1 MISAV
6 DFLKD
11 VHPNPNEFIC
21 IPCIFPKDRLDEI
34 PIEDQKKLLP
44 VGISDSGKFIF
55 SRYPLYIPIN
65 LWIKRKDFIKKLPL
79 LHALNKRHWGIYYST
94 AGFGENLNENGNP
107 SRKRDNVRRVQIL
120 FADFDFPTD
129 ASRAFEAGQGFDLLP
144 PPNYIVRT
152 SENKLQVIWL
162 AGRTMNFETAEAA
175 LLYIS
180 TKTGGDAAVKDLA
193 RVLRLPGF
201 KNTKLKSGDWPV
213 TVKKLHD
220 QRLDNALVESL
231 ASAGRNISTSSST
244 STLVKEERVRPS
256 SSSPERGVSAALKPA
271 SAPLPLPD
279 IGPVPV
285 GRALKQWEKIYGE
298 KKNKTLADWGMCCYL
313 RGVDAS
319 EETMLDLLRRVHND
333 DDGRKGNDEYYRDTV
348 RHCLEQELDIL

>member
-1 MISAV
+1 MTDPIN
-6 DFLKD
+6 FLKD
-11 VHPNPNEFIC
+11 IHPNPDEFIC
-21 IPCIFPKDRLDEI
+21 ISCIYPTDRLDEI
-34 PIEDQKKLLP
+34 PVEDQKKLLP
-44 VGISDSGKFIF
+44 VGISDSGKGKFIF
-55 SRYPLYIPIN
+55 RLHPLYIVIN
-65 LWIKRKDFIKKLPL
+65 LWMKRKEVIGKLQL
-79 LHALNKRHWGIYYST
+79 LHALNKKHWGIYYST

-285 GRALKQWEKIYGE
+285 GRALKQWEKIYE
-298 KKNKTLADWGMCCYL
+298 DKKSKTLADWGMCCYL
-313 RGVDAS
+313 RAVGAS
-319 EETMLDLLRRVHND
+319 EDNMLALLRQVHD

-348 RHCLEQELDIL
+348 RHCLEQGDIL

>member
-1 MISAV
+1 MTDPIN
-6 DFLKD
+6 FLKD
-11 VHPNPNEFIC
+11 IHPNPDEFIC
-21 IPCIFPKDRLDEI
+21 ISCIYPTDRLDEI
-34 PIEDQKKLLP
+34 PVEDQKKLLP

-55 SRYPLYIPIN
+55 RLHPLYIVIN
-65 LWIKRKDFIKKLPL
+65 LWMKRKDFIKKLPL

-144 PPNYIVRT
+144 QPNYIVWT
-152 SENKLQVIWL
+152 SEKKLQAIWL
-162 AGRTMNFETAEAA
+162 AGRPMTFETAEAA

-213 TVKKLHD
+213 SAEKRHDKKLE
-220 QRLDNALVESL
+220 ASLVEAL
-231 ASAGRNISTSSST
+231 ASAGKCIRTSSSA
-244 STLVKEERVRPS
+244 STVKGKSTARPS
-256 SSSPERGVSAALKPA
+256 SLPSAAGGGFLKPA
-271 SAPLPLPD
+271 SASLTLAD
-279 IGPVPV
+279 LGSVPV
-285 GRALKQWEKIYGE
+285 GRALKKWEKIYE
-298 KKNKTLADWGMCCYL
+298 NRKSKTLADWGLCCYL
-313 RGVDAS
+313 RGIGAS
-319 EETMLDLLRRVHND
+319 EETMFNLMRRAHND
-333 DDGRKGNDEYYRDTV
+333 EDGRKGNDEYYRDTV
-348 RHCLEQELDIL
+348 RHCLEEGDIL

>member
-1 MISAV
+1 MTDPIN
-6 DFLKD
+6 FLKD
-11 VHPNPNEFIC
+11 IHPNPDEFIC
-21 IPCIFPKDRLDEI
+21 ISCIFPTDRLDEI
-34 PIEDQKKLLP
+34 PVEDQKRVLP
-44 VGISDSGKFIF
+44 VDISGKGEFIF
-55 SRYPLYIPIN
+55 RLHPLYIVIN
-65 LWIKRKDFIKKLPL
+65 LWMKRKDFIKKLPL

-144 PPNYIVRT
+144 QPNYIVWT
-152 SENKLQVIWL
+152 SEKKLQAIWL
-162 AGRTMNFETAEAA
+162 AARPMNFETAGAA

-213 TVKKLHD
+213 VAEKRHD
-220 QRLDNALVESL
+220 KRLEASLVEALS
-231 ASAGRNISTSSST
+231 SAGKGVRTSSSA
-244 STLVKEERVRPS
+244 STLKERPARPS
-256 SSSPERGVSAALKPA
+256 SLPSAAGGGFSKPA
-271 SAPLPLPD
+271 SAGLTFAE

-285 GRALKQWEKIYGE
+285 GRALKKWEKIYE
-298 KKNKTLADWGMCCYL
+298 NRKSKTLADWGLCCYL
-313 RGVDAS
+313 RGIGAS
-319 EETMLDLLRRVHND
+319 EETMFKLMRCAHD
-333 DDGRKGNDEYYRDTV
+333 DDGRKGNDEYYRDTA
-348 RHCLEQELDIL
+348 RRCLEEGDIL

>member
-1 MISAV
+1 MISPV
-6 DFLKD
+6 DFLRD
-11 VHPNPNEFIC
+11 IHPNPNEFIC
-21 IPCIFPKDRLDEI
+21 ISCIFPTDRLDEI
-34 PIEDQKKLLP
+34 PKEDQKKLLP

-55 SRYPLYIPIN
+55 RLHPLYIVIN
-65 LWIKRKDFIKKLPL
+65 LWMKRKDFIKKLPL
-79 LHALNKRHWGIYYST
+79 LHALNKKHWGIYYST

-144 PPNYIVRT
+144 QPNYIVRT
-152 SENKLQVIWL
+152 SENKLQAIWL
-162 AGRTMNFETAEAA
+162 AARPMNFETAGAA

-213 TVKKLHD
+213 SAEKRHD
-220 QRLDNALVESL
+220 QKLAPSLVEAF
-231 ASAGRNISTSSST
+231 ASAGRSLRTSSSAPTVNYKPAARLSVFT
-244 STLVKEERVRPS
+244 SS
-256 SSSPERGVSAALKPA
+256 AGGVFYKPA
-271 SAPLPLPD
+271 SAGLTFAE

-285 GRALKQWEKIYGE
+285 GRALKQWEKIYE
-298 KKNKTLADWGMCCYL
+298 DKKSKTLADWGMCCYL
-313 RGVDAS
+313 RAVGAS
-319 EETMLDLLRRVHND
+319 EDNMLALLRQVHD

-348 RHCLEQELDIL
+348 RHCLEQGDIL

>member
-1 MISAV
+1 MTDLIN
-6 DFLKD
+6 FLKD
-11 VHPNPNEFIC
+11 IHPNPDEFIC

-79 LHALNKRHWGIYYST
+79 LHALNKKHWGIYYST
-94 AGFGENLNENGNP
+94 AGFGENLNESGNP

-120 FADFDFPTD
+120 FADFDFPTE

-144 PPNYIVRT
+144 PPNYIVWT

-162 AGRTMNFETAEAA
+162 TDRPMTFETAEAA

-213 TVKKLHD
+213 VAEKRHD
-220 QRLDNALVESL
+220 KRLEASLVEALS
-231 ASAGRNISTSSST
+231 SAGKGIRTSSSAPT
-244 STLVKEERVRPS
+244 IKGKSTARPS
-256 SSSPERGVSAALKPA
+256 SLPSSAGGGFLKPA
-271 SAPLPLPD
+271 SAGLTFAE
-279 IGPVPV
+279 IGPIPI
-285 GRALKQWEKIYGE
+285 GRALKKWENIYKD
-298 KKNKTLADWGMCCYL
+298 KKSKTLADWGMCCYL
-313 RGVDAS
+313 RAVGAS
-319 EETMLDLLRRVHND
+319 EETMFKLMRQAHG
-333 DDGRKGNDEYYRDTV
+333 DDGRKGHDEYYRDTA
-348 RHCLEQELDIL
+348 RRCLEEGEISDER

>member
-1 MISAV
+1 MISPV
-6 DFLKD
+6 DLLRD
-11 VHPNPNEFIC
+11 IHPNPNEFIC

-44 VGISDSGKFIF
+44 VGISDSGKGKFIF
-55 SRYPLYIPIN
+55 RLHPLYIVIN
-65 LWIKRKDFIKKLPL
+65 LWMKRKDFIKKLPL

-144 PPNYIVRT
+144 PPNFIVRT

-162 AGRTMNFETAEAA
+162 TDRPMTFETAEAA

-213 TVKKLHD
+213 VAEKRHD
-220 QRLDNALVESL
+220 KRLEASLVEALS
-231 ASAGRNISTSSST
+231 SAGKGIRTSSSAPT
-244 STLVKEERVRPS
+244 IKGKSTARPS
-256 SSSPERGVSAALKPA
+256 SLPSSVGGVFLKPA
-271 SAPLPLPD
+271 SAPLPLPE

-285 GRALKQWEKIYGE
+285 GRALKKWEKIYE
-298 KKNKTLADWGMCCYL
+298 NRKSKTLADWGLCCYL
-313 RGVDAS
+313 RGIGAS
-319 EETMLDLLRRVHND
+319 EETMFKLMRCAHD
-333 DDGRKGNDEYYRDTV
+333 DDGRKGHDEYYRDTA
-348 RHCLEQELDIL
+348 RRCLEEGDIL

>member
-1 MISAV
+1 MISPV
-6 DFLKD
+6 DLLRD
-11 VHPNPNEFIC
+11 IHPNPNEFIC
-21 IPCIFPKDRLDEI
+21 IPCIFPTDRLDEI
-34 PIEDQKKLLP
+34 PVEDQKRVLP
-44 VGISDSGKFIF
+44 VGISGKGEFIF
-55 SRYPLYIPIN
+55 RLHPLYIVIN

-79 LHALNKRHWGIYYST
+79 LHALNKKHWGIYYST

-152 SENKLQVIWL
+152 SENKLQVVWL
-162 AGRTMNFETAEAA
+162 TDRPMTFVTAEAA

-213 TVKKLHD
+213 VAEKRHD
-220 QRLDNALVESL
+220 KRLEASLVEALS
-231 ASAGRNISTSSST
+231 SAGRSLRTSSSAPT
-244 STLVKEERVRPS
+244 VKERPARPS
-256 SSSPERGVSAALKPA
+256 SLPSAAGGGFSKPA
-271 SAPLPLPD
+271 SASLTLAD
-279 IGPVPV
+279 LGPVPV
-285 GRALKQWEKIYGE
+285 GRALKKWEKIYE
-298 KKNKTLADWGMCCYL
+298 NRKSKTLADWGLCCYL
-313 RGVDAS
+313 RGIGAS
-319 EETMLDLLRRVHND
+319 EETMFKLMRQVHD
-333 DDGRKGNDEYYRDTV
+333 DDGRKGHDEYYRDTA
-348 RHCLEQELDIL
+348 RRCLEQDRE

>member
-34 PIEDQKKLLP
+34 PIEDQKRVLP
-44 VGISDSGKFIF
+44 VDISDKGKFIF
-55 SRYPLYIPIN
+55 RLHPLYIVIN
-65 LWIKRKDFIKKLPL
+65 LWMKRKDFIRKLPL
-79 LHALNKRHWGIYYST
+79 LHALNKKHWGIYYST
-94 AGFGENLNENGNP
+94 AGFGKNLNESGNP

-129 ASRAFEAGQGFDLLP
+129 ASRAFEVGQGFDLLP

-152 SENKLQVIWL
+152 SEKKLQAIWL
-162 AGRTMNFETAEAA
+162 TDRPMTFETAETA

-213 TVKKLHD
+213 SAEKRHDKKLE
-220 QRLDNALVESL
+220 ASLVEAL
-231 ASAGRNISTSSST
+231 ASAGKCIRTSSSA
-244 STLVKEERVRPS
+244 STVKGKSTARPS
-256 SSSPERGVSAALKPA
+256 SLPSSGGGGFLKPA
-271 SAPLPLPD
+271 SAGLTFAE
-279 IGPVPV
+279 IGPIPI
-285 GRALKQWEKIYGE
+285 GRALKKWENIYKD
-298 KKNKTLADWGMCCYL
+298 KKSKTLADWGMCCYL
-313 RGVDAS
+313 RAVGAS
-319 EETMLDLLRRVHND
+319 EETMFKLMRQAHG
-333 DDGRKGNDEYYRDTV
+333 DDGRKGHDEYYRDTA
-348 RHCLEQELDIL
+348 RRCLEEGDIL